1 MFVLLISIVISLFV
15 AMLFLNVYF
24 RVKVFKVYKVLV
36 QNQVEFDASHFFDK
50 EKMEKEVISKYPE
63 QRVEIETFVRH
74 MRYSISMAT
83 VLIALITLFGGILMY
98 YRHGIE

>member
-1 MFVLLISIVISLFV
+1 MFVLLVSVVIALFI

-36 QNQVEFDASHFFDK
+36 ENKVQFDASHFFDK
-50 EKMEKEVISKYPE
+50 EKMENEVIAKYP
-63 QRVEIETFVRH
+63 QHRGDIEIFVKNMRH
-74 MRYSISMAT
+74 SIRMAT

-98 YRHGIE
+98 YRYE